1 MQIPSLSKYQQE
13 ERSAEAKEQCWYK
26 SKTKQVVNTFNWKGD
41 IIWEQPTDGEV
52 PVTACIPSP
61 RATPLRACSLFS
73 SALGPHDAS
82 PPGTHLCSCSDQTM
96 LFTSM
101 QRGAH
106 RKDLS
111 HPALR
116 ARTQRTQQDRDQ
128 QAHTA
133 QCGDPKLAQQNDF
146 KSSAETS
153 QRES

>member
-1 MQIPSLSKYQQE
+1 M
-13 ERSAEAKEQCWYK
+13 
-26 SKTKQVVNTFNWKGD
+26 
-41 IIWEQPTDGEV
+41 

-61 RATPLRACSLFS
+61 RATPLRACSLLS
-73 SALGPHDAS
+73 SALGPHNAS
-82 PPGTHLCSCSDQTM
+82 PPGTYLCSCSDQTM
-96 LFTSM
+96 LFKSM

-116 ARTQRTQQDRDQ
+116 AWTQRTQQDRDQ

-133 QCGDPKLAQQNDF
+133 HCGDPELAQQNDF

-153 QRES
+153 QRELYASPVIGLDLMGQRGCLPILQLLCVLPNFSFILSSLLK